1 MIRHITEGENMTKG
15 TGRFLMLPRGMGQ
28 NNNRENVPVSLVDI
42 RTPWLLHVRK
52 PKNRG
57 NAGAGMKA
65 RKFLESVDQFFP
77 GGAK

>member
-1 MIRHITEGENMTKG
+1 
-15 TGRFLMLPRGMGQ
+15 MGQ

-57 NAGAGMKA
+57 NAGAGMKV

>member
-1 MIRHITEGENMTKG
+1 MITRHKPIG
-15 TGRFLMLPRGMGQ
+15 TRSGHHSKLIAESR
-28 NNNRENVPVSLVDI
+28 PVYIGDL

-57 NAGAGMKA
+57 NAGAGMKV
-65 RKFLESVDQFFP
+65 KNFLKTVDRFFP